1 MYRQKFVH
9 PSEKKVKVI
18 EYDNEDYVSMREL
31 TALMSEKEE
40 ELSDEYDQARGIDG
54 SQEEE
59 AETAAERKRFLEFKK
74 WLIERGIIYKTP
86 NKL

>member
-1 MYRQKFVH
+1 MFKHRFVH
-9 PSEKKVKVI
+9 PSESQVKVI
-18 EYDNEDYVSMREL
+18 EYDSEEYVSKKQL
-31 TALMSEKEE
+31 TAIMSEKEE

-59 AETAAERKRFLEFKK
+59 ALTAQEREKFLEIKK
-74 WLIERGIIYKTP
+74 WLIKRGIIYKTP

>member
-1 MYRQKFVH
+1 MYRHKFVH

-18 EYDNEDYVSMREL
+18 EYDNEEYVSKREL
-31 TALMSEKEE
+31 TALVAEREE

-59 AETAAERKRFLEFKK
+59 IETAKARTEFLELKK
-74 WLIERGIIYKTP
+74 LLIQRDIIYKTP
-86 NKL
+86 NKM